1 MFGIFFNLI
10 LLKMVKNI
18 LNLEGVAVL
27 TKQQQKM
34 INGGL
39 KIRNLKATGFAQE
52 YNGGNVA
59 CWCTWQVKENG
70 KWVDTSGPCPTS
82 LEYSCI

>member
-1 MFGIFFNLI
+1 
-10 LLKMVKNI
+10 MV
-18 LNLEGVAVL
+18 
-27 TKQQQKM
+27 
-34 INGGL
+34 NGGL